1 MFDPSGQFE
10 LQVSPNGRAAAD
22 EYLHQGAMW
31 MEGREGSKYVLRFIN
46 RSPQRVCVIF
56 SVDGLDTIKGQPAGP
71 LSEGYIVEANS
82 TLEVPGWKLD
92 DHSAAEFYFNK
103 IGKSYAAASGSS
115 TANVGVIGAMVF
127 REQVRYLVSPIMY
140 TSLSGGLSGG
150 LNDPLGS
157 ISLNAVN
164 TSAPLAINQGNLG
177 GAGGG
182 VGQLSASSSASVM
195 RSYSSMGSINP
206 VSAASATF
214 AEQSVG
220 TGFGDATQFATT
232 TAHFVRANATVPDA
246 MLVMYYNSANNLK
259 KMGIQLKTK
268 STSRYDNSTASAF
281 PAYGSGCVPPPGW
294 RA

>member
-56 SVDGLDTIKGQPAGP
+56 SVDGLDTIRGQPAGP
-71 LSEGYIVEANS
+71 NSEGYVVEADA

-92 DHSAAEFYFNK
+92 NHSAAEFYFNK
-103 IGKSYAAASGSS
+103 IGKSYASASGSG
-115 TANVGVIGAMVF
+115 TVNVGVIGAMVF
-127 REQVRYLVSPIMY
+127 KEQVQYTAYPYMY
-140 TSLSGGLSGG
+140 TSIAGGLTGG
-150 LNDPLGS
+150 LNNPMGS
-157 ISLNAVN
+157 ISLNAIN
-164 TSAPLAINQGNLG
+164 TGAPQAINQGIFG

-182 VGQLSASSSASVM
+182 GGQLSASSSASVI
-195 RSYSSMGSINP
+195 RSYSSMGSINS
-206 VSAASATF
+206 VSTSSATF

-232 TAHFVRANATVPDA
+232 TAHFTRANATVPDA
-246 MLVMYYNSANNLK
+246 MLVMYYNSAKNLQ

-268 STSRYDNSTASAF
+268 STRYDNSTASAF
-281 PAYGSGCVPPPGW
+281 PAYNSGCTPPPGW
-294 RA
+294 KA